1 MMKKAILASMAVLL
15 AAGLGAQALKIATM
29 EQTAFYGPAVLKV
42 LKEAGFDAQIVTMT
56 QAETIR
62 ALGEGTVDGAFFL
75 ADPLIAEA
83 KGAERV
89 SVRLMQTDFIALTV
103 DPAIKIANPGDLRK
117 YKVGIV
123 KAQSAHAAL
132 TRGMKPEQA
141 ETDLEEFKLLA
152 EGKVQAII
160 AVDKAVPA
168 LAAASGIKSYVIQ
181 RPALIR
187 SPTFLA
193 LSKAQ
198 AGKKGAIEAV
208 LKKWVDEGRWEKE
221 MAAAEAAAPKR

>member
-1 MMKKAILASMAVLL
+1 MRKVILASLAALL

-29 EQTAFYGPAVLKV
+29 EQTAFYGPAVLKAM
-42 LKEAGFDAQIVTMT
+42 KEAGFDGKIVTMT
-56 QAETIR
+56 QPEIIK
-62 ALGEGTVDGAFFL
+62 ALSEGAVDGAFFL

-83 KGAERV
+83 KGATRV
-89 SVRLMQTDFIALTV
+89 SVRLMQTDFIAVTL

-117 YKVGIV
+117 YKVGIA
-123 KAQSAHAAL
+123 KGQSAHAAI
-132 TRGMKPEQA
+132 TRGMKTAQA
-141 ETDLEEFKLLA
+141 ETDIEEFKLLA

-168 LAAASGIKSYVIQ
+168 LAAASGLKSYTIQ
-181 RPALIR
+181 QPPLIR

-198 AGKKGAIEAV
+198 ADKKAALEAV
-208 LKKWVDEGRWEKE
+208 LKKWVDDGRWEKE
-221 MAAAEAAAPKR
+221 MAAAEAAALKR